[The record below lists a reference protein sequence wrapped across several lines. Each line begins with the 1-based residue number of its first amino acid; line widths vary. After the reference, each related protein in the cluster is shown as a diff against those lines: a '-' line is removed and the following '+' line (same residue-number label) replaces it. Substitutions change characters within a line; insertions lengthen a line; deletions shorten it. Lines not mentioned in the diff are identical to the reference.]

1 MREIKAEQITKTVKA
16 LFIEANYHLPEDA
29 EGLIVR
35 AAKCERNPLAKEI
48 LSTLTD
54 NLAAAREMD
63 IPICQD
69 TGLAVI
75 FVELGKEVHI
85 TGGEYEEAIEEGVR
99 LAYTE
104 GYLRKSVV
112 RDPLFDRVNT
122 GDNTPP
128 VIHTRIVPG
137 DKIKITAAPKGFGSE
152 NMSALKMFTPSAGRE
167 DIIRFVL
174 DTVQNAGGN
183 PCPPIMVGVGIGGTF
198 DYCAVLAKK
207 ALARSAGSHNAHPEY
222 HALEEELLQRINQ
235 LNVGPQGFGGDTTA
249 LAVNIEWYPTHIAG
263 LPVAVNINCHVMR
276 HAEAVL

>member
-167 DIIRFVL
+167 YYPLCFRYRPKRWRQPLPADYGGRRHRRHL
-174 DTVQNAGGN
+174 RLLCGAGQ
-183 PCPPIMVGVGIGGTF
+183 
-198 DYCAVLAKK
+198 K
-207 ALARSAGSHNAHPEY
+207 SAGPA
-222 HALEEELLQRINQ
+222 RR
-235 LNVGPQGFGGDTTA
+235 VT
-249 LAVNIEWYPTHIAG
+249 
-263 LPVAVNINCHVMR
+263 
-276 HAEAVL
+276 